1 MEGWNL
7 LANDWILRSF
17 IDIDLRPMLIL
28 LGHVGVRE
36 DRFDWTLR
44 HAGIAIYAGFSVDVE
59 AVWQFM
65 ECLDRANCSAI
76 RVFAINT

>member
-1 MEGWNL
+1 MEGGNL

-36 DRFDWTLR
+36 DRFDRTLR
-44 HAGIAIYAGFSVDVE
+44 YASITIDAGFRVDVE
-59 AVWQFM
+59 AVRQFM
-65 ECLDRANCSAI
+65 ECLDRANRSAI
-76 RVFAINT
+76 GILAVNT

>member
-1 MEGWNL
+1 MEGGNL

-36 DRFDWTLR
+36 DRFDRTLR
-44 HAGIAIYAGFSVDVE
+44 YASITIDAGRIDEKIARNIFG
-59 AVWQFM
+59 
-65 ECLDRANCSAI
+65 
-76 RVFAINT
+76 